1 MSVMANQ
8 SFLSVWLKELPE
20 EKIAERLSAFL
31 STVPFSASRP
41 GFTHL
46 AVRSVDSSEAP
57 VLEHDLRATPL
68 DVAGILDLIGE
79 QIHADSAYEIACSW
93 DLAAFDASN
102 GKSAVEP
109 QPLAITCRGEE
120 YDGGF
125 WRDAGH
131 FEVNLGFEHFF
142 TGHAG
147 LLGLSPGPKAAPQS
161 IEESRFLEAMAWP
174 ENLEKYQKQ
183 TRDNIRRLQEWVRRI
198 ETSLP
203 VEKVRLWSEGE
214 ENFEARLDEI
224 AAAR

>member
-8 SFLSVWLKELPE
+8 SFLSVWLKEMPE
-20 EKIAERLSAFL
+20 ERIAERLSAFL
-31 STVPFSASRP
+31 ATVPFSTVRP

-46 AVRSVDSSEAP
+46 VIRSVDSSEAP
-57 VLEHDLRATPL
+57 VLEHDLRATPM
-68 DVAGILDLIGE
+68 DVAGILELIGE
-79 QIHADSAYEIACSW
+79 QIHADSAYEVACSW
-93 DLAAFDASN
+93 DLATFDASS
-102 GKSAVEP
+102 GKSTVEP
-109 QPLAITCRGEE
+109 QPLGITCRGEE
-120 YDGGF
+120 YDDGF
-125 WRDAGH
+125 WREAGH

-147 LLGLSPGPKAAPQS
+147 LLGLRPGPKSAPQS

-183 TRDNIRRLQEWVRRI
+183 TRDNIRRLQDWVRRI

-203 VEKVRLWSEGE
+203 VERVRLWSEGE

-224 AAAR
+224 VAAH